1 MRRYFLLCLPAVVG
15 LSAVAP
21 AQIPTSPSTVD
32 GRYLSSGTTDQPFTV
47 EVTDAR
53 RTVSNSLQVRLVLT
67 NCGSAPLAVTNEFSA
82 AGGASESGKISAT
95 YILDPNGRTKH
106 PVLQDSAGGTL
117 CSRIDPAL
125 QPGER
130 RQVNAQFAA
139 PPDTTSAFDL
149 YFPKAQPI
157 LNVPIGLPASGE
169 QNPPAASIGNP
180 GGVPTPANPVQ
191 PGPSSAIDQPNN
203 NIRPDVYTNQ
213 TNLVA
218 PGSPGKAIGSVDSGN
233 SVVPF
238 TVEVLS
244 LKVVGN
250 QTVLS
255 LAFTNGGSGSLDA
268 TRQFIGSV
276 SDIGDPLQISGVY
289 LEDPASKQRFEVARP
304 SQTQALCSR
313 IDPAFGAGERRP
325 LEARFAAVPAGVKSV
340 YVYFPHAA
348 PIVDVAVA
356 R

>member
-1 MRRYFLLCLPAVVG
+1 MVLG
-15 LSAVAP
+15 LSAAAV

-32 GRYLSSGTTDQPFTV
+32 GRYINSGMTDQPFTI

-53 RTVSNSLQVRLVLT
+53 RTVSNSLQVRMVLT
-67 NCGSAPLAVTNEFSA
+67 NRGNAPMAVTNDFA
-82 AGGASESGKISAT
+82 APTDAREAGKISAA
-95 YILDPNGRTKH
+95 YIVDPNGRTRL
-106 PVLQDSAGGTL
+106 PVLQDAAGSTL

-130 RQVNAQFAA
+130 RQLNAQFGA
-139 PPDTTSAFDL
+139 PPDTTSSFDL

-169 QNPPAASIGNP
+169 QNPPGAAIGNP
-180 GGVPTPANPVQ
+180 GGVPTPANPIQ

-213 TNLVA
+213 TNLIA

-250 QTVLS
+250 QTILS
-255 LAFTNGGSGSLDA
+255 LAFTNGGSGELDA

-289 LEDPASKQRFEVARP
+289 LEDPASKQRFEVTRP

-313 IDPAFGAGERRP
+313 IDPAFGAGERRT
-325 LEARFAAVPAGVKSV
+325 LEARFAAIPVGVKSV

-348 PIVDVAVA
+348 PITDVAVT